1 MSQADLLDQDP
12 VFQLKGS
19 MLPVTVLELAHN
31 DLARLD
37 RQLSEKVAQAP
48 NFFRGTPLLL
58 ALDKL
63 PDGEGQLD
71 LQGVLD
77 ICRRHGMRTLA
88 VRANREEDL
97 RLATMLDIPVLPV
110 SGATRPST
118 PDTRESAA
126 TEQAVRRRA
135 RSEKLSEQLVE
146 KAVEG
151 AAAAPAVPATAEAAA
166 MPGADTK
173 PSTEAVAAE
182 TADAQATTGQAEP
195 AAVEPPLPE
204 VRPTRMIT
212 TPVRSGMQVYAAG
225 GDLIVL
231 AAVSAGAELLA
242 DGNIHVYGPMRGRA
256 LAGVK
261 GDTSARIFCQQLG
274 AELVS
279 IAGNYKV
286 AEDLRRSPQWGQA
299 VHISLSG
306 DVLNITRL

>member
-19 MLPVTVLELAHN
+19 MLAVTVLELAHN
-31 DLARLD
+31 DLSRLD
-37 RQLSEKVAQAP
+37 RQLADKVAQAP
-48 NFFRGTPLLL
+48 NFFRDTPLVL

-77 ICRRHGMRTLA
+77 ICRRHGLRTLA
-88 VRANREEDL
+88 IRANREEDL
-97 RLATMLDIPVLPV
+97 RLATMLDIPVLPP
-110 SGATRPST
+110 SGSRDRPLE
-118 PDTRESAA
+118 PRD
-126 TEQAVRRRA
+126 
-135 RSEKLSEQLVE
+135 
-146 KAVEG
+146 
-151 AAAAPAVPATAEAAA
+151 AAAAPANEGIVRRPRSEKLAEPVVEKAIDKAS
-166 MPGADTK
+166 DK
-173 PSTEAVAAE
+173 SDK
-182 TADAQATTGQAEP
+182 TADKAPEKAPEKTSEKAAEP
-195 AAVEPPLPE
+195 AAPA
-204 VRPTRMIT
+204 VRPTKLVT
-212 TPVRSGMQVYAAG
+212 TPVRGGVQIYAAG

-231 AAVSAGAELLA
+231 APVSPGAELLA

-299 VHISLSG
+299 VHVSLSG

>member
-1 MSQADLLDQDP
+1 MSQADLLEQDP

-19 MLPVTVLELAHN
+19 MLAVTVLELAHN

-37 RQLSEKVAQAP
+37 RQLADKVAQAP
-48 NFFRGTPLLL
+48 NFFRDTPLVL

-63 PDGEGQLD
+63 PDEEGQLD

-77 ICRRHGMRTLA
+77 ICRRHGLRTLA
-88 VRANREEDL
+88 IRANREEDL
-97 RLATMLDIPVLPV
+97 RLATMLDIPVLPP
-110 SGATRPST
+110 SGSRERPLEAR
-118 PDTRESAA
+118 DSAPA
-126 TEQAVRRRA
+126 EPVVRRKRV
-135 RSEKLSEQLVE
+135 EKLADPAPVVE
-146 KAVEG
+146 K
-151 AAAAPAVPATAEAAA
+151 
-166 MPGADTK
+166 
-173 PSTEAVAAE
+173 
-182 TADAQATTGQAEP
+182 QAEP
-195 AAVEPPLPE
+195 APPAA
-204 VRPTRMIT
+204 RPTKLIT
-212 TPVRSGMQVYAAG
+212 SPVRGGVQIYAAG

-231 AAVSAGAELLA
+231 APVSPGAELLA

-299 VHISLSG
+299 VHVSLSG